1 MAFRSRLR
9 HGDPLRLRPSGGLP
23 PSPANSSHPLGASSS
38 SANFPPPAGKRG
50 PGSQPHTLSP
60 MLLLDQCFGLS
71 HCLGSAAARATPR
84 MLSTSLTL
92 VFCLPCSQTTT
103 TSCHRRSVYR
113 PFLTR
118 LAIPEL
124 PNRLVDSSAQSGSLP
139 FFFFFS
145 PLSICSFH
153 RLRLLLFKAGFV
165 DFAEYLSISI
175 SVTHGVLPL
184 CSSVSVDL
192 SVMGSI
198 TR

>member
-1 MAFRSRLR
+1 VPLPHPLTSRHRQGSGVPARSHTPSHRCCSWTSASVSLIVS
-9 HGDPLRLRPSGGLP
+9 GRLRPE
-23 PSPANSSHPLGASSS
+23 
-38 SANFPPPAGKRG
+38 PPPECSPPRSPWSFASLARKLLQLVVTGAPSTGRFLQG
-50 PGSQPHTLSP
+50 WPFLSSQI
-60 MLLLDQCFGLS
+60 D
-71 HCLGSAAARATPR
+71 
-84 MLSTSLTL
+84 SLTAPL
-92 VFCLPCSQTTT
+92 SQGRCL
-103 TSCHRRSVYR
+103 
-113 PFLTR
+113 
-118 LAIPEL
+118 
-124 PNRLVDSSAQSGSLP
+124 
-139 FFFFFS
+139 FFFFS